1 MTPRGHGTIV
11 SVARRARISEISRRC
26 PAPQRPEGAWPGV
39 VGLVLSVAGA
49 ITAITTM
56 DLGPAWYPIV
66 LALTAVP
73 CAWLGGALQGMWHA
87 ER

>member
-1 MTPRGHGTIV
+1 M
-11 SVARRARISEISRRC
+11 A
-26 PAPQRPEGAWPGV
+26 GV